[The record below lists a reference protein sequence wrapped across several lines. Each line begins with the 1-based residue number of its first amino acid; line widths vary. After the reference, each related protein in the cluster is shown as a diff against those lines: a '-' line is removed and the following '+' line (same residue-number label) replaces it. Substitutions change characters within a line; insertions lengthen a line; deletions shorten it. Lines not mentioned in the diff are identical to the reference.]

1 MDALTVEADE
11 SNTADEN
18 EQGSD
23 EYNSDSTYEN
33 VSSCESEL
41 DHNIFFSDDFEY
53 EDVFYEI
60 SSVEAVEAPALVI
73 QVEGRELQEKFKK
86 LNDTYE
92 DLHKT
97 ALKILTSKF
106 SQPQFFLQA
115 EPKTDAVSRLQQ
127 DISASQSLMD
137 LHLPHSPI
145 ATSQPPSQIAPL
157 PINSP
162 GYYTTISKR
171 KLKMLEGSHQVM
183 TGLKQKL
190 KKKKYTGSELS
201 ERLYA
206 TALAHAPG
214 VSFPAAEILI
224 SAAIRAFTHDFGL
237 EVEGLN
243 ELIPKSCVPSQSKLT
258 EMINML
264 SAKFISEMAHEVK
277 EAGAVYYA
285 CDKGCKRGVQHFVKY
300 VCLWCIKEKK
310 VKTPLLDIDAAGG
323 SSVDAA
329 AAFDESMK
337 KIDLPQFSH
346 RSRLAGGCSDAGGGG
361 TGLSLDSNLTER
373 DRMKTDYIS
382 ATCCIHGH
390 SLTLSNPI
398 IKALL
403 FKK

>member
-41 DHNIFFSDDFEY
+41 DHNIFFADDFEY

-60 SSVEAVEAPALVI
+60 SSVEAVEAPAPVI

-92 DLHKT
+92 DLHRT

-171 KLKMLEGSHQVM
+171 
-183 TGLKQKL
+183 
-190 KKKKYTGSELS
+190 
-201 ERLYA
+201 
-206 TALAHAPG
+206 
-214 VSFPAAEILI
+214 
-224 SAAIRAFTHDFGL
+224 
-237 EVEGLN
+237 
-243 ELIPKSCVPSQSKLT
+243 
-258 EMINML
+258 
-264 SAKFISEMAHEVK
+264 
-277 EAGAVYYA
+277 
-285 CDKGCKRGVQHFVKY
+285 
-300 VCLWCIKEKK
+300 
-310 VKTPLLDIDAAGG
+310 
-323 SSVDAA
+323 
-329 AAFDESMK
+329 
-337 KIDLPQFSH
+337 
-346 RSRLAGGCSDAGGGG
+346 
-361 TGLSLDSNLTER
+361 
-373 DRMKTDYIS
+373 
-382 ATCCIHGH
+382 
-390 SLTLSNPI
+390 
-398 IKALL
+398 
-403 FKK
+403 